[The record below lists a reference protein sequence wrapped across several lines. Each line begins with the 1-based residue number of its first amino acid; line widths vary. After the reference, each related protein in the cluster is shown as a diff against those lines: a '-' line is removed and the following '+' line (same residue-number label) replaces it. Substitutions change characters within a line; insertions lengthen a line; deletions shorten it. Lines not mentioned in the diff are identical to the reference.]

1 MQLSDISMTIEDF
14 ERCNWQE
21 AITKCEK
28 KACGYYTTQLVR
40 KAREAEEAGDF
51 KAQGV
56 FTLLANICSF
66 EMNLESKETPF
77 ECRSRSGTIR
87 TAIPDDITDEQLALL
102 AELIPSIRDAE
113 MRARIADVL
122 WVRNRDYLMAE
133 CAVKAYLKSSETL
146 EKIGYWPP
154 ISKRLE
160 RAMQLALYLN
170 EPLLTEVVTHIEG
183 LLEICDDDLS
193 QIQPLGV
200 MNVIRRNR
208 KKLKRVGKLSASDYA
223 ELADRAAFRA
233 EKLERW
239 TLAEQYLSLA
249 ASWYATQNNTKKEF
263 DTKMRIAE
271 TYVRRSEEALT
282 KRNPPSYFAALVF
295 HRNAISV
302 LRQIPGTE
310 ERVAQL
316 HKQLLGYGERS
327 RAEVHPISINIDQE
341 VQESINRDMERA
353 AERVRGKTIQDALS
367 ELAIMVNPPAVR
379 ALRKTAQDAMNE
391 HPLASLS
398 SNIMLNDSGKV
409 IHTSPRDSDDKEA
422 TMRAEMF
429 THANMLQQL
438 NVVRVIEPARRQIL
452 EEHAVRTKDL
462 CGLVLNNPFV
472 PSGREYIFA
481 KGLYAGLIGDFLV
494 SSHLLIPQL
503 ENSIRVLLEKSGE
516 ITSTLDDRGIQQ
528 ERDLNKTLY
537 DSYATTLKEIL
548 GEDLVFD
555 LRGLLV
561 EKKGANLR
569 NDVAHG
575 LINLNSF
582 SSDHPSCHLY
592 MWWLTLHLC
601 CILLLNA
608 DQHNTMKHSSSHDNG
623 HKNDDG
629 H

>member
-160 RAMQLALYLN
+160 RAMQLASYLN

-208 KKLKRVGKLSASDYA
+208 KKLKS
-223 ELADRAAFRA
+223 
-233 EKLERW
+233 W

-422 TMRAEMF
+422 TM
-429 THANMLQQL
+429 
-438 NVVRVIEPARRQIL
+438 
-452 EEHAVRTKDL
+452 
-462 CGLVLNNPFV
+462 
-472 PSGREYIFA
+472 
-481 KGLYAGLIGDFLV
+481 
-494 SSHLLIPQL
+494 
-503 ENSIRVLLEKSGE
+503 
-516 ITSTLDDRGIQQ
+516 
-528 ERDLNKTLY
+528 
-537 DSYATTLKEIL
+537 
-548 GEDLVFD
+548 
-555 LRGLLV
+555 
-561 EKKGANLR
+561 
-569 NDVAHG
+569 
-575 LINLNSF
+575 
-582 SSDHPSCHLY
+582 
-592 MWWLTLHLC
+592 
-601 CILLLNA
+601 
-608 DQHNTMKHSSSHDNG
+608 
-623 HKNDDG
+623 
-629 H
+629 